1 MHIAI
6 GVMMGMYLFALI
18 MLVLNLAAFGPA
30 EPGKKAVGF
39 VAAGHADADAFQPWH
54 ATGLPD

>member
-6 GVMMGMYLFALI
+6 GLMMGMYLFALI

-30 EPGKKAVGF
+30 EPGQKAIGSV
-39 VAAGHADADAFQPWH
+39 
-54 ATGLPD
+54 ATGRPEVGAFRPVCSRASD